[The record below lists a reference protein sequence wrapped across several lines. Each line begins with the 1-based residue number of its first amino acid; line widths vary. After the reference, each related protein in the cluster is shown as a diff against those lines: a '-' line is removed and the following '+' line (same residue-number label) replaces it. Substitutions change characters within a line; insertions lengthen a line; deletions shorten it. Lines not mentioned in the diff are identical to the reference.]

1 MDAQRANGAQLRNYI
16 GRNVR
21 IVGRIASEPDAEG
34 RFQLTASDSVVIA
47 VTRQFGSDAP
57 ERDSIVEV
65 VGKVVDERYVDAFN
79 MYYMPNLGVLRLL

>member
-1 MDAQRANGAQLRNYI
+1 
-16 GRNVR
+16 
-21 IVGRIASEPDAEG
+21 
-34 RFQLTASDSVVIA
+34 VVIA

-79 MYYMPNLGVLRLL
+79 MYYMPNLGVLRLLWPSIFSFPLQTANPKHTP